1 MVVRRRGQVTVQ
13 AIVFLV
19 IGLLLG
25 AAIGYFAAPKG
36 DPAVLE
42 ELQEKDNLIN
52 QLQQDLNELK
62 DQLEALKEGST
73 ITVTVWAIGPDPPS
87 EYRFENF
94 KLAAEILNMMLEDL
108 GANVTIEIEGQFFA
122 RPVEWEQYRQ
132 NFYQAYE
139 AGNAPDIYLT
149 GHEDIGYLAANGF
162 IIPLDDYIEAYW
174 DLIYYDFFPALWE
187 SVKYDGKMWA
197 VPQDTEARP
206 LYFRKDVLRE
216 LGWSE
221 EEINA
226 LPEKIKNGEFTLW
239 DLLEVAKQ
247 AVDAGLV
254 ERGLVHRVKEGYDYL
269 QFYLSFGGSL
279 YNPDTGK
286 MVFNTTAWGLTL
298 DWFYKAVYEYGVI
311 HPNQFSGDWDA
322 DFHGPFTEGRA
333 LFLSGGT
340 WHKGEWINKGL
351 LSEEEFI
358 EVVGYALHPA
368 SKEGGR
374 PVTLSHP
381 LVYTITSQAK
391 DRGLDKI
398 AFLLITLV
406 SLPTFNS
413 IHAVQ
418 SAHLAIAR
426 SQISETKYS
435 EDWFLADVAYM
446 LEYTTFIPNHPD
458 WGKYSRIVFNALRAV
473 ETGDMTPQEALDYMV
488 TELQNQIPDSVEF
501 VE

>member
-1 MVVRRRGQVTVQ
+1 MRRKGQVTVQ
-13 AIVFLV
+13 ALVFLI
-19 IGLLLG
+19 IGLLVG

-36 DPAVLE
+36 DPTL
-42 ELQEKDNLIN
+42 LDQLNEKDQLIE
-52 QLQQDLNELK
+52 QLRNELNEIK
-62 DQLEALKEGST
+62 DQLEQLKQGST
-73 ITVTVWAIGPDPPS
+73 ITLKVWAIGPDPPS
-87 EYRFENF
+87 EYRYKNFE
-94 KLAAEILNMMLEDL
+94 LAADILNMMLKDL
-108 GANVTIEIEGQFFA
+108 GANVTVEIEGQFFA

-132 NFYQAYE
+132 NFYQAFA
-139 AGNAPDIYLT
+139 AGEAPDVYLT
-149 GHEDIGYLAANGF
+149 GHEDIGYLAANDF
-162 IIPLDDYIEAYW
+162 IIPLDDYIEEYW
-174 DLIYYDFFPALWE
+174 DLIYYDFFPTLWK
-187 SVKYDGKMWA
+187 SVEYAGQKWG

-206 LYFRKDVLRE
+206 LYFRKDVLRQ

-226 LPEKIKNGEFTLW
+226 LPEKIKNGEFTLE
-239 DLLEVAKQ
+239 DLLQVAKE

-269 QFYLSFGGSL
+269 QFYLAYGGQL
-279 YNPDTGK
+279 YNPQTGK

-298 DWFYKAVYEYGVI
+298 DWFYRAVWEYGVI
-311 HPNQFSGDWDA
+311 SPNQFSGDWDA

-351 LSEEEFI
+351 LTEEEFI

-368 SKEGGR
+368 AKPGGK

-381 LVYTITSQAK
+381 LVYTITTQAR
-391 DRGLDKI
+391 DRGLDKL
-398 AFLLITLV
+398 AFIMITLV

-458 WGKYSRIVFNALRAV
+458 WGKYSRVVFDALRAV
-473 ETGDMTPQEALDYMV
+473 ETGDMTPQEALDFMV
-488 TELQNQIPDSVEF
+488 NELQSQIPDSVEF